1 MRKIRSEGV
10 NRCDH
15 KSERSIKVHSVCNR
29 RLRYGGWGKSFQLGT
44 AGMLMQLFIK
54 EISIVKLLLLT
65 GFVCALFAGKPWKE
79 LYQAGPLEQELVR
92 EGPLDVETI
101 RGRNAAV
108 RFIRKDGDGRGFLFA
123 SYAFNQ
129 SVSIFSLIQEQRK
142 KGVVHA
148 YLWTHYPQGGEVTV
162 WRIDI
167 NDINVLSYE
176 RAEKNLKNEIW
187 LYKLNR
193 VAACVFAI
201 SLSLSFIQWGSLIH
215 GRRYRGR

>member
-1 MRKIRSEGV
+1 MEA
-10 NRCDH
+10 
-15 KSERSIKVHSVCNR
+15 
-29 RLRYGGWGKSFQLGT
+29 GGKYFQLGT

-54 EISIVKLLLLT
+54 KVSIVKLLLLT

-79 LYQAGPLEQELVR
+79 LCQAGPLEQELVR

-108 RFIRKDGDGRGFLFA
+108 RFIRKDGDGRGFLVA

-129 SVSIFSLIQEQRK
+129 GMEIFSLIEEQRK
-142 KGVVHA
+142 KGIVHA
-148 YLWTHYPQGGEVTV
+148 YLWTHHQQGGEVTV

-167 NDINVLSYE
+167 DNINVLSYD
-176 RAEKNLKNEIW
+176 RAEKNLKNETS

-193 VAACVFAI
+193 VASGFFA
-201 SLSLSFIQWGSLIH
+201 LSFLLSFIQWGSLIQS
-215 GRRYRGR
+215 RRHRGP